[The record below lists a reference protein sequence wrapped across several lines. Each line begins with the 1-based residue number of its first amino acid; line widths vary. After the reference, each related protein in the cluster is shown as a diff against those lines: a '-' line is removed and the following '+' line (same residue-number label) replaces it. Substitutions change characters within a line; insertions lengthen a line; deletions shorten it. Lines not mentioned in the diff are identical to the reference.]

1 MLNSKIAEVYGSND
15 VINSTDLKKHI
26 VNIDSRFRNT
36 QSESVSNFLYRFAHP
51 YKNIIRVRLASVE
64 IAYPWYN
71 FSPVKN
77 NVSFVIK
84 AYDAT
89 DAIVSMPVVIPAGN
103 YTALELQTT
112 IQKVFDALAQKYG
125 VFMKITIDSLTK
137 KTKIETLG
145 STPLPVTGGPTL
157 DPSPF
162 TLDFNIP
169 EFDKRSADWGLGYNL
184 GFRSKS
190 VFVDYIDE
198 ETSMDVFVVSP
209 CPVDVI
215 GDQYAL
221 LAINDYYTVEQRTND
236 NYIQAMAKIIATK
249 NNNGSIIFDSGY
261 TVLTNDFVF
270 PSPTDLK
277 QVQVQLLD
285 PYGVPVD
292 MDCFNY
298 SISLE
303 ITEVTNL
310 KMYEFYRNYL
320 WLGTVPR
327 VGKSAGGSAVAG
339 YLPLPAGW

>member
-26 VNIDSRFRNT
+26 VNIDSRFRNA
-36 QSESVSNFLYRFAHP
+36 QSEPVSNFLYRFAHP

-64 IAYPWYN
+64 IAYPYYN
-71 FSPVKN
+71 FSIAKN
-77 NVSFVIK
+77 NISFIVK

-89 DAIVSMPVVIPAGN
+89 DAIVSMPVVIQAGN
-103 YTALELQTT
+103 YTASELQTA
-112 IQKVFDALAQKYG
+112 IQTVFDTLKNTYG
-125 VFMKITIDSLTK
+125 VFMKITIDSFTK
-137 KTKIETLG
+137 KTKIENLG
-145 STPLPVTGGPTL
+145 ASPLPITGGPTI

-162 TLDFNIP
+162 TLDFSIP
-169 EFDKRSADWGLGYNL
+169 DMDKRTADWGLGYNL
-184 GFRSKS
+184 GFRNKSIFADYLNVESSLDIYTISKCP
-190 VFVDYIDE
+190 IDI
-198 ETSMDVFVVSP
+198 
-209 CPVDVI
+209 I

-277 QVQVQLLD
+277 QIQVQLLD
-285 PYGVPVD
+285 PYGIPVD

-320 WLGTVPR
+320 WLGSVPR
-327 VGKSAGGSAVAG
+327 VSAKASGSAVAG
-339 YLPLPAGW
+339 YLPLPTGY

>member
-36 QSESVSNFLYRFAHP
+36 QSEPVSNFLYRFAHP

-71 FSPVKN
+71 FSVAKN
-77 NVSFVIK
+77 NLSFSIR
-84 AYDAT
+84 AYNAV
-89 DAIVSMPVVIPAGN
+89 DAIITMPVAIPAAN
-103 YTALELQTT
+103 YTITELQNT
-112 IQKVFDALAQKYG
+112 IQSVFDTLAQKYG
-125 VFMKITIDSLTK
+125 VFMKITIDPVTK
-137 KTKIETLG
+137 KTKIENLG
-145 STPLPVTGGPTL
+145 TAPLPVEGGPIIE
-157 DPSPF
+157 PSPF

-169 EFDKRSADWGLGYNL
+169 EFEKRSSDWGLGYNL

-190 VFVDYIDE
+190 VFADYLDE
-198 ETSMDVFVVSP
+198 ETSLEVFTVSP

-236 NYIQAMAKIIATK
+236 NYVQAMAKIIATK

-292 MDCFNY
+292 MNCFNY

-310 KMYEFYRNYL
+310 KMYEFYRNYI
-320 WLGTVPR
+320 WLGSVPR
-327 VGKSAGGSAVAG
+327 VSPAAGGSAVAG